1 MAQLDTERE
10 LRARIAEL
18 EAKLDART
26 QVIVSLGAQL
36 AEVRGNP
43 SPTTAERLR
52 EAERQLDELRNT
64 KVLRYTA
71 SARRVYGML
80 RGGRG

>member
-18 EAKLDART
+18 EAKLEART

-36 AEVRGNP
+36 AELRGDGAP
-43 SPTTAERLR
+43 SMAERVR
-52 EAERQLDELRNT
+52 ESERQLQELRNT
-64 KVLRYTA
+64 KVMRYTA
-71 SARRVYGML
+71 RARRVYGML
-80 RGGRG
+80 RGGHG